1 MTSPLPTGERIAWVD
16 AAKGICIILVV
27 MMHSTL
33 GLGEAVGREGWMHWV
48 VAFAKPFRMPD
59 FFLVSGL
66 FLAKAVERDWRTF
79 ADRRIVHFLYFYAVW
94 YVIQFAVKGW
104 GLAGG
109 DPAELVRLFALGFI
123 EPFGTLWFI
132 YMLAVYSVAVK
143 LLRRLPP
150 VALLAGAAALQIA
163 HVESGW
169 LVIDTFAAYF
179 VYFAAGY
186 VLAPRVFAIAA
197 WAGRNAAPALLGL
210 ALWALINGF
219 AAFAPSGVSGHE
231 TVAAL
236 PGVSLVLGLA
246 GAIAIT
252 AAASLLV
259 ARGLAGPL
267 TYCGER
273 SIVVYLA
280 FFLPMAV
287 MRVILVK
294 TGLVEVIGVG
304 WGAALVTAAGVVA
317 PLIFERLIRGTMLD
331 ALFVRPRA
339 CHIAAPARLAPAG

>member
-16 AAKGICIILVV
+16 TAKGICIILVV
-27 MMHSTL
+27 MMHATL
-33 GLGEAVGREGWMHWV
+33 GLGEAVGREGWMHEV

-66 FLAKAVERDWRTF
+66 FLGRAVTRDWRIF
-79 ADRRIVHFLYFYAVW
+79 ADRRIVHFLYFYLVW
-94 YVIQFAVKGW
+94 YVIQFAMKGW

-163 HVESGW
+163 HIESGW
-169 LVIDTFAAYF
+169 LAIDAFAAYF

-186 VLAPRVFAIAA
+186 VFAPRVFAIAA
-197 WAGRNAAPALLGL
+197 WAGRNALPALLGL
-210 ALWALINGF
+210 GLWALGNGF
-219 AAFAPSGVSGHE
+219 AAFTPSGVSGHE
-231 TVAAL
+231 TIATL
-236 PGVSLVLGLA
+236 PGVSLALGLA
-246 GAIAIT
+246 GAVAIT
-252 AAASLLV
+252 AVAALLV

-280 FFLPMAV
+280 FFLPMAA
-287 MRVILVK
+287 MRVLLVK
-294 TGLVEVIGVG
+294 TGLVDVIGVG

-317 PLIFERLIRGTMLD
+317 PLVFERLIRGTVLD
-331 ALFVRPRA
+331 VLFVRPRA